1 MSLIQQLQEQ
11 NFNEAINNTKGPVLV
26 DFWAEWCGPCK
37 MMNPVLE
44 NLAGELDGS
53 VAIAKLNVDE
63 SPDIAQRYNVR
74 GIPTLLLFN
83 NGELVAQRT
92 GAASQQQVKAFI
104 EQSL

>member
-11 NFNEAINNTKGPVLV
+11 NFNETISNTKGPVLV

-53 VAIAKLNVDE
+53 VAI
-63 SPDIAQRYNVR
+63 
-74 GIPTLLLFN
+74 
-83 NGELVAQRT
+83 
-92 GAASQQQVKAFI
+92 
-104 EQSL
+104 

>member
-1 MSLIQQLQEQ
+1 MSLIQKLQEQ
-11 NFNEAINNTKGPVLV
+11 NFNEAISNTKGPVLV

-37 MMNPVLE
+37 VMNPVLE

-53 VAIAKLNVDE
+53 LSIAKLNVDD
-63 SPDIAQRYNVR
+63 SPEIAQRYNVR
-74 GIPTLLLFN
+74 GIPTLILFN
-83 NGELVAQRT
+83 NGEVVAQRT

>member
-1 MSLIQQLQEQ
+1 MSLIKKLEEQ
-11 NFNEAINNTKGPVLV
+11 NFSEAISSSSGPVLV

-44 NLAGELDGS
+44 NLAGELDGA
-53 VAIAKLNVDE
+53 VAIAKLNVDD
-63 SPDIAQRYNVR
+63 SPEIAQRYNVR
-74 GIPTLLLFN
+74 GIPTLILFN
-83 NGELVAQRT
+83 NGEVVAQRT

>member
-11 NFNEAINNTKGPVLV
+11 NFNEAISNTKGPVLV

-44 NLAGELDGS
+44 NLAGELAGS

>member
-1 MSLIQQLQEQ
+1 MSLIKKLEEQ
-11 NFNEAINNTKGPVLV
+11 NFSEAISNTSGAVLV

-44 NLAGELDGS
+44 NLAGELDGA
-53 VAIAKLNVDE
+53 VAIAKLNVDD
-63 SPDIAQRYNVR
+63 SPGIAQRYNVR

-92 GAASQQQVKAFI
+92 GAASQNQVKAFI

>member
-1 MSLIQQLQEQ
+1 MSLIQQLKDQD
-11 NFNEAINNTKGPVLV
+11 FNDTISNAKGPVLV

-44 NLAGELDGS
+44 SLAGELDGS

-63 SPDIAQRYNVR
+63 SPDIAQRYSVR
-74 GIPTLLLFN
+74 GIPTLMLFN

-92 GAASQQQVKAFI
+92 GAGSQQQVKAFI

>member
-11 NFNEAINNTKGPVLV
+11 NFNEAISKAKGPVLV

-53 VAIAKLNVDE
+53 VVIAKLNVDE
-63 SPDIAQRYNVR
+63 SPEIAQRYNVR

>member
-11 NFNEAINNTKGPVLV
+11 NFNETVSNTKGPVLV

>member
-11 NFNEAINNTKGPVLV
+11 NFNEAISNTKGPVLV

-63 SPDIAQRYNVR
+63 SPDITQRYNVR

>member
-11 NFNEAINNTKGPVLV
+11 NFNEAISNTKGPVLV

-44 NLAGELDGS
+44 NLAGS

>member
-11 NFNEAINNTKGPVLV
+11 NFNETISNTKGPVLV

>member
-1 MSLIQQLQEQ
+1 MSLIKKLEEQ
-11 NFNEAINNTKGPVLV
+11 NFSEAISNTSGAVLV

-44 NLAGELDGS
+44 NLAGELDGA
-53 VAIAKLNVDE
+53 VAIAKLNVDD
-63 SPDIAQRYNVR
+63 SPEIAQRYNVR

>member
-11 NFNEAINNTKGPVLV
+11 NFNEAISNTKGPVLV

-44 NLAGELDGS
+44 NLDGS

>member
-1 MSLIQQLQEQ
+1 MSLIQKLQEQ
-11 NFNEAINNTKGPVLV
+11 NFNEAISSGPVLV

-44 NLAGELDGS
+44 NLAGELDGA
-53 VAIAKLNVDE
+53 VAIAKLNVDD
-63 SPDIAQRYNVR
+63 SPEIAQRYNVR

>member
-1 MSLIQQLQEQ
+1 
-11 NFNEAINNTKGPVLV
+11 
-26 DFWAEWCGPCK
+26 
-37 MMNPVLE
+37 
-44 NLAGELDGS
+44 S